1 MSKRSFD
8 ECTESEDVFH
18 TVKLNGDEF
27 MLILQYDHRVPKYD
41 YSNPGIKLR
50 EKKDGTLWE
59 AVRTQEYFEMSYDDM
74 DTLGDAD
81 IEYLIRGSKWTAET
95 FKAECGP
102 GKEHKFVERE
112 DAGFYR
118 NIPASFLISKHTYS
132 SIVKGDC
139 VPELIHIEKK
149 TPTEKSST
157 ELTAKFF
164 VTYKHTK
171 KHDEDYNKTCH
182 ASIRMMFLRVPE
194 FE

>member
-8 ECTESEDVFH
+8 ESTDPEQAFH
-18 TVKLNGDEF
+18 TIKLNGDEF
-27 MLILQYDHRVPKYD
+27 MLILQYDHCVPQYD

-59 AVRTQEYFEMSYDDM
+59 AVRTQEYFETSYDDM

-81 IEYLIRGSKWTAET
+81 VEYLIRGSKWTAET

-112 DAGFYR
+112 DTGFYR
-118 NIPASFLISKHTYS
+118 NIPSSFLISKYAYL
-132 SIVKGDC
+132 SIVKGEC

-149 TPTEKSST
+149 NPTGKSNS

-164 VTYKHTK
+164 VTYKHAK

-182 ASIRMMFLRVPE
+182 ASIRMTFIRVPE